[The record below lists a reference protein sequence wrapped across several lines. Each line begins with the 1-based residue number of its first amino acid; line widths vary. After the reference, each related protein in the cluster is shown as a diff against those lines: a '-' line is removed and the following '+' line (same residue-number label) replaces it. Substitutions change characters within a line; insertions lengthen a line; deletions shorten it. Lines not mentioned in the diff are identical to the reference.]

1 MTQNNTNQQQGQNAN
16 QQNQQQQPKEAAKVE
31 TVSTRTF
38 EQLIEATTKGK
49 TLKDFSTVEQRV
61 YLEGLMKGSNIT
73 LNNKGEISTPKLG
86 QVGIKT
92 TSAKGKEY
100 EVKLYATE
108 NGQVHFQGAPG
119 TSAKFGRSMSCQEL
133 EFYFTNLDTIVLWMD
148 ENKASLSRMESNGKI
163 YLGGK
168 EVVKQ

>member
-1 MTQNNTNQQQGQNAN
+1 MTQQNTNQQQQSQNAN
-16 QQNQQQQPKEAAKVE
+16 KVE
-31 TVSTRTF
+31 TKEVATVANGRTF
-38 EQLIEATTKGK
+38 SQLTEAVVKGQ

-148 ENKASLSRMESNGKI
+148 ENKASLSRMHEDGKI